1 MGRKLLMVGLFLL
14 ILPFVLVMPPSAFA
28 VFSFVAYTLY
38 FYRRNSTC
46 GRKTTSWR
54 SKRTDHATSRFRTLM
69 RTRNR
74 SGFGRGK

>member
-38 FYRRNSTC
+38 FYRRNA
-46 GRKTTSWR
+46 R
-54 SKRTDHATSRFRTLM
+54 
-69 RTRNR
+69 
-74 SGFGRGK
+74 